1 MIHGIIDIGSN
12 TVRMAIYDIAGEK
25 IDFLMKKKHPCGA
38 DTFIPRRRSWAATK
52 SRSAT
57 ISAMSSRPR

>member
-25 IDFLMKKKHPCGA
+25 IDFLMKKSTWLAWLP
-38 DTFIPRRRSWAATK
+38 TLT
-52 SRSAT
+52 T
-57 ISAMSSRPR
+57 T